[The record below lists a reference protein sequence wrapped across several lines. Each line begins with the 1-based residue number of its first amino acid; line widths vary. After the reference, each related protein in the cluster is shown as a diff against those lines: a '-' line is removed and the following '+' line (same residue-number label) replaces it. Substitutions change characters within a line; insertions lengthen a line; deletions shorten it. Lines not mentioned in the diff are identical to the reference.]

1 MTPIPSVAPLESAI
15 TLAARGPAATPQPI
29 ASPEMVEKFRALM
42 ERGQQSAAAGPQP
55 PDAIAGLI
63 QGQQNEI
70 NQMQSAMTDFVEKAP
85 LMDPSDRFIAGAEL
99 MQKESLV
106 HMKMSVSMGLAKA
119 SNKSLQTLIKN
130 E

>member
-1 MTPIPSVAPLESAI
+1 MTPIPPVAPLESAI
-15 TLAARGPAATPQPI
+15 TLATRGPTATTQPV

-42 ERGQQSAAAGPQP
+42 QHDPQAADGTQGPN
-55 PDAIAGLI
+55 AVASVI

-70 NQMQSAMTDFVEKAP
+70 NQMQGAMIDFVEKAP
-85 LMDPSDRFIAGAEL
+85 SMDPSDRFIAGAEL

-106 HMKMSVSMGLAKA
+106 HMKMSVAMGLAK
-119 SNKSLQTLIKN
+119 SSSKSLQTLIKN